1 MYLHC
6 VSSDLD
12 SRQTLTQR
20 ERELVES
27 ADKCREMM
35 ENQMADLRK
44 QCSSLEQEI
53 ASAKED
59 NKSFH
64 QQLRDKVSLNLR

>member
-1 MYLHC
+1 M
-6 VSSDLD
+6 
-12 SRQTLTQR
+12 
-20 ERELVES
+20 ES

-59 NKSFH
+59 NKSFQ
-64 QQLRDKVSLNLR
+64 QQLRDKVSSSTAFAQVKFHHR